1 MIKKIVHKKL
11 NIISTIPTITT
22 YLFLQLA
29 IPYDLSKTDNV
40 VDFTFVNDVLF
51 TNMKIQKQNLSLK
64 MYKVEVYLTLKKR
77 KCKMCIIRKN
87 KNMELIESN
96 HKVLIPEFHVTYQNY
111 YTHSYSDLQ
120 TNTIT

>member
-11 NIISTIPTITT
+11 NIISTIPAITT

-64 MYKVEVYLTLKKR
+64 MYKVEVYLTLKKGSA
-77 KCKMCIIRKN
+77 KCALFARTKIWN
-87 KNMELIESN
+87 
-96 HKVLIPEFHVTYQNY
+96 
-111 YTHSYSDLQ
+111 
-120 TNTIT
+120 